1 MSKNIFYN
9 TSYFKFFRRYIKPIE
24 MEKELINLIDS
35 KNENNN
41 YPKTEG
47 NQVQKEKKI
56 NLEIFYPKNSIDL
69 IKKIVDL
76 FIEFDEDKSNSF
88 DRFEF
93 YKMFNLNKIPIKM
106 DEIIYLF
113 NFNAH
118 KKTISFSELIN
129 LSFNPDFDLRY
140 QKVITKIRPRLEIG
154 IICPND
160 FSGMLSHLCE
170 FGKLSET
177 EKGRKK
183 NSKTKKIEKNNL
195 NQINNNKIYITSKTK
210 EAIDS
215 KKNANNIEKK
225 TVKKVSFSKKEENP
239 KKISTKIIYQRNK
252 NNNLMDSFTDT
263 KIFKKMNKLK
273 EENEE
278 MINYYKTLMD
288 ITKKK
293 VTRNELLF
301 KNFNYRNKY
310 EISKRKLA
318 KSIDTLYKINPNINN
333 TYITYNPIKQK
344 FINLNTGNDYDF
356 NYIKN
361 NYKSKRLKNNKTES
375 FSQYKPILIK
385 INENREKNNIFLKN
399 NITTTS

>member
-1 MSKNIFYN
+1 MSKNLFYN
-9 TSYFKFFRRYIKPIE
+9 TSYFKFFRRHIKPIE

-41 YPKTEG
+41 YSKTER
-47 NQVQKEKKI
+47 NQYQKEKKI
-56 NLEIFYPKNSIDL
+56 NLEIFYQKSSIDL
-69 IKKIVDL
+69 ITKIVDL

-118 KKTISFSELIN
+118 KKAISFSELIN

-140 QKVITKIRPRLEIG
+140 QKVISKIKPRLEIG

-170 FGKLSET
+170 FGKLSNT
-177 EKGRKK
+177 KKYRKK
-183 NSKTKKIEKNNL
+183 ISKINKNENNYL
-195 NQINNNKIYITSKTK
+195 NHIKNNKIYIKSKTR
-210 EAIDS
+210 EEIDFE
-215 KKNANNIEKK
+215 NNPNNIAKK
-225 TVKKVSFSKKEENP
+225 SV
-239 KKISTKIIYQRNK
+239 KKISFNKKDESPKKLNKSIINQRNR
-252 NNNLMDSFTDT
+252 NNNLMESFTDT
-263 KIFKKMNKLK
+263 QNFKTMNKLK
-273 EENEE
+273 EENEK
-278 MINYYKTLMD
+278 MVNNYKTIIE

-310 EISKRKLA
+310 EISKRNLA
-318 KSIDTLYKINPNINN
+318 KSIDTLYKINPKINS

-344 FINLNTGNDYDF
+344 FINLKTGNDYDF
-356 NYIKN
+356 NFKNN
-361 NYKSKRLKNNKTES
+361 NYKPKKLKNNKTGS
-375 FSQYKPILIK
+375 FSHYKPILVK
-385 INENREKNNIFLKN
+385 IYENNEKKE
-399 NITTTS
+399 

>member
-1 MSKNIFYN
+1 MSKNLFYN
-9 TSYFKFFRRYIKPIE
+9 TSYFKFFRRHIKPIE
-24 MEKELINLIDS
+24 MEKELIHLIDS

-41 YPKTEG
+41 YSKTER
-47 NQVQKEKKI
+47 NQYQKEKKI
-56 NLEIFYPKNSIDL
+56 NLEIFYQKSSIDL
-69 IKKIVDL
+69 ITKIVDL

-118 KKTISFSELIN
+118 KKAISFSELIN

-140 QKVITKIRPRLEIG
+140 QKVISKIKPRLEIG

-170 FGKLSET
+170 FGKLSNT
-177 EKGRKK
+177 KKYRKK
-183 NSKTKKIEKNNL
+183 ISKINKNENNYL
-195 NQINNNKIYITSKTK
+195 NHIKNNKIYIKSKTR
-210 EAIDS
+210 EEIDFE
-215 KKNANNIEKK
+215 NNPNNIAKK
-225 TVKKVSFSKKEENP
+225 SV
-239 KKISTKIIYQRNK
+239 KKISFNKKDESPKKLNKSIINQRNR
-252 NNNLMDSFTDT
+252 NNNLMESFTDT
-263 KIFKKMNKLK
+263 QNFKTMNKLK
-273 EENEE
+273 EENEK
-278 MINYYKTLMD
+278 MVNNYKTIIE

-310 EISKRKLA
+310 EISKRNLA
-318 KSIDTLYKINPNINN
+318 KSIDTLYKINPKINS

-344 FINLNTGNDYDF
+344 FINLKTGNDYDF
-356 NYIKN
+356 NFKNN
-361 NYKSKRLKNNKTES
+361 NYKPKKLKNNKTGS
-375 FSQYKPILIK
+375 FSHYKPILVK
-385 INENREKNNIFLKN
+385 IYENNEKKE
-399 NITTTS
+399 